1 VSTIA
6 SDSSR
11 EIGIIANSIGRG
23 VLTSGPGFRIA
34 PEVLCKLARLA
45 GADGVYTG
53 PFFGS
58 INTEL
63 HAERFHT
70 ALNGPYHR
78 ECARKPAAAVMSG
91 GLGLPEIIQNEKLY
105 AGDLF
110 LSMGR
115 DFVRP
120 IDAGIPAAVVLDCI
134 RSVWNAV
141 RDHGIDAGRDVV
153 SQLSERDTTYGE
165 CLVAIRAEA
174 AVSR

>member
-1 VSTIA
+1 
-6 SDSSR
+6 
-11 EIGIIANSIGRG
+11 
-23 VLTSGPGFRIA
+23 
-34 PEVLCKLARLA
+34 
-45 GADGVYTG
+45 
-53 PFFGS
+53 
-58 INTEL
+58 
-63 HAERFHT
+63 
-70 ALNGPYHR
+70 
-78 ECARKPAAAVMSG
+78 
-91 GLGLPEIIQNEKLY
+91 
-105 AGDLF
+105 
-110 LSMGR
+110 MGR